1 MTGQIL
7 GGSDPS
13 VAARYQIVIYYL
25 VAISSSLSAVATIY
39 AAVLTV
45 CDGKHRLRVEKLESR
60 KSRSTGAIMWLG
72 EQCRSWAL
80 LVRQGLSR
88 AFLTRQ
94 DHSAALRAPLLMTRN
109 SDDMNQLSTGQAMEN
124 LQSRS

>member
-13 VAARYQIVIYYL
+13 IAARYQIVIYYL

-45 CDGKHRLRVEKLESR
+45 CDGKHRLRVEKLENR
-60 KSRSTGAIMWLG
+60 KSRSTGAVMWLG

-80 LVRQGLSR
+80 RIRR
-88 AFLTRQ
+88 AFPTTFLAQR
-94 DHSAALRAPLLMTRN
+94 DSAPLRAPLLTTWN
-109 SDDMNQLSTGQAMEN
+109 SNDSAQDAQQQAMGPMPR
-124 LQSRS
+124 QS